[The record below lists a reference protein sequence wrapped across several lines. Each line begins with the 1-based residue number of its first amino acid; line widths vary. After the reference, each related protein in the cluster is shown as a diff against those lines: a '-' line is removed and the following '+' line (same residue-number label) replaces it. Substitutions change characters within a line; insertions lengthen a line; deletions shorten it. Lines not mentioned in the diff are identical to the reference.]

1 MVFYR
6 HYHKN
11 KKFKKSKNWDCNKR
25 VHGFGQKL
33 VIYRE
38 FFRGGGG
45 KEIGAEKC
53 DYDIL
58 EGRNVFLYY
67 ENKTFK
73 KLINW
78 DFSKGISPWFWSKI
92 GNFSRLLF

>member
-58 EGRNVFLYY
+58 EGRNVFLNY
-67 ENKTFK
+67 ENK
-73 KLINW
+73 
-78 DFSKGISPWFWSKI
+78 SPWFWSKI

>member
-1 MVFYR
+1 MGL
-6 HYHKN
+6 
-11 KKFKKSKNWDCNKR
+11 

-38 FFRGGGG
+38 FLFFRGE
-45 KEIGAEKC
+45 EIGAEKC

-58 EGRNVFLYY
+58 EGRNVSLYY

-73 KLINW
+73 KLMNW